1 MLFDNE
7 RYLEAQVEEIL
18 RRMRLAPKGGRTYI
32 EFGGKPYDD
41 QHAARVLPGY
51 DPHVKLRL
59 LRELTEHFEIV
70 VVVSARD
77 ILRPRIRGDSQ
88 LFYDRETIRI
98 IRELADAGVVVHHG
112 VLSMVREET
121 NRVDR
126 AHLDRFLASAKSEL
140 GVEFVEHGFIAG
152 YPDVE
157 ILSRPHPFANSP
169 RIETDSRNILVFSPG
184 GGSGKFGVILSQ
196 LWHDF
201 VAGVNSIYLKFE
213 TFPVFA
219 LPPDHPVNLAFVAA
233 TADLGNRVMCEREGG
248 FTTYDKDVEN
258 FALLMAL
265 LDGSCPDPDAN
276 PISDYRHPSDMG
288 VNRLQVGML
297 NDGGIREAAK
307 NEIARRVARYRE
319 EIGRRIER
327 PATLRHLAEILPLSL
342 QSLMGT

>member
-1 MLFDNE
+1 MLFDND
-7 RYLEAQVEEIL
+7 RYLAAQVEEIL
-18 RRMRLAPKGGRTYI
+18 RRLRLAPAGGRTYI
-32 EFGGKPYDD
+32 EFGGKPHDD

-77 ILRPRIRGDSQ
+77 ILRPRLRGDSQ
-88 LFYDRETIRI
+88 LFYDRETIRL
-98 IRELADAGVVVHHG
+98 IRKLSEAGVIVRHG
-112 VLSMVREET
+112 VLSMVRSDT
-121 NRVDR
+121 NE
-126 AHLDRFLASAKSEL
+126 LDRFHLDQFQLSAQHEL
-140 GVEFVEHGFIAG
+140 GVEFIEHGFIEG

-157 ILSRPHPFANSP
+157 ILDRPNPFVNSP

-201 VAGVNSIYLKFE
+201 VAGVNSTYLKFE

-233 TADLGNRVMCEREGG
+233 TADLGNRVMSEQDGG

-258 FALLMAL
+258 FALLRAL
-265 LDGSCPDPDAN
+265 VDADGTDHASN
-276 PISDYRHPSDMG
+276 PMSAYRLPSDMG
-288 VNRLQVGML
+288 VNRLHVGML
-297 NDGGIREAAK
+297 DDVGIREAAQ
-307 NEIARRVARYRE
+307 NEIARRVTRYRE
-319 EIGRRIER
+319 EISQRIER
-327 PATLRHLAEILPLSL
+327 PGTLHHLRDLLPLGL
-342 QSLMGT
+342 QFLMGP